1 MAVTIKDIAKMAGV
15 SITTVSRILN
25 NKEGFISEATRE
37 KVLKIVKEQ
46 GYTPN
51 SFARSL
57 VTNQSRM
64 LGLILPDIVN
74 PYFPELYRA
83 CDDQAQEKG
92 YTLLLCNSDDESE
105 KVKGY
110 MEFLA
115 RRGVDGILLASSGV
129 SPKLEQIERLG
140 VPIVTI
146 DQYLE
151 ECSWHVG
158 DIGNDNTYGVYLA
171 VSHLIGRGHEKIGF
185 LCGKEG
191 TFTSKCRYQGYQQAM
206 QEHGLAVQPELI
218 CFGEY
223 QHRFGYQK
231 TRELVR
237 QGQSFTALCCMS
249 DTVALGA
256 MAALR
261 EEGIR
266 VPKDCAVMG
275 YDNTYI
281 SDLIEKPLSTI
292 NRFTTDMAKQ
302 GVQVLV
308 DYIEGKNKEYV
319 EKILKPTLVV
329 RKTT

>member
-25 NKEGFISEATRE
+25 NKEGFISEATRD

-129 SPKLEQIERLG
+129 SPELEQIGRLG
-140 VPIVTI
+140 IPIVTI

-158 DIGNDNTYGVYLA
+158 DIGNDNTYG
-171 VSHLIGRGHEKIGF
+171 
-185 LCGKEG
+185 
-191 TFTSKCRYQGYQQAM
+191 
-206 QEHGLAVQPELI
+206 
-218 CFGEY
+218 
-223 QHRFGYQK
+223 
-231 TRELVR
+231 
-237 QGQSFTALCCMS
+237 
-249 DTVALGA
+249 
-256 MAALR
+256 
-261 EEGIR
+261 
-266 VPKDCAVMG
+266 
-275 YDNTYI
+275 
-281 SDLIEKPLSTI
+281 
-292 NRFTTDMAKQ
+292 
-302 GVQVLV
+302 
-308 DYIEGKNKEYV
+308 
-319 EKILKPTLVV
+319 
-329 RKTT
+329 